1 MSLTHPHPPEAA
13 SHEAAQHTAPA
24 KFCPNVNVVQEISRV
39 RLNDEQVIGEIR
51 GIFADRLA
59 IEVESPSVDLLDTGL
74 VDSVTLVEL
83 LLVLEQQFGVSLP
96 LEDLEMEDFRSVA
109 RIADLVARTRS
120 ASSNVPSLASP
131 LVDPAPSASGAAA

>member
-1 MSLTHPHPPEAA
+1 L
-13 SHEAAQHTAPA
+13 
-24 KFCPNVNVVQEISRV
+24 RV

-51 GIFADRLA
+51 GIFAERLA

-83 LLVLEQQFGVSLP
+83 LLVLEEQFGVSLP

-120 ASSNVPSLASP
+120 TSSNGGGPVPSLASP
-131 LVDPAPSASGAAA
+131 LGHPAASTSDAAA

>member
-1 MSLTHPHPPEAA
+1 VPA
-13 SHEAAQHTAPA
+13 S
-24 KFCPNVNVVQEISRV
+24 
-39 RLNDEQVIGEIR
+39 DEQLIGEIR
-51 GIFADRLA
+51 GIFADKLA

-96 LEDLEMEDFRSVA
+96 LEAIEMEDLRSVA

-120 ASSNVPSLASP
+120 AQLDLSHLPSFSEP
-131 LVDPAPSASGAAA
+131 LSDRAASASEAAA